1 MSKERH
7 AESLCR
13 LCLTKTK
20 DKVPIFGKE
29 ESNVINLLMLI
40 ELDIDPD
47 QERDAIVCFDCIV
60 TLEGFFQFKEQC
72 HENDEYLKTLPSKA
86 SVDSTAIDEPRMQC
100 DFLDSEEEG
109 LVEDYYGLEE
119 STLKREAPGGRSKK
133 KGAKRL
139 RSAVLDPDEVERDCV
154 KFKIRKCPSDG
165 PTLAD
170 LQILRDS
177 YPDYFYFEK
186 GSRSLYF
193 TLVYYGE
200 RFNSATYSERY
211 TYYKCIY
218 RRKHNC
224 KALVVARNDYSQFE
238 RRYEHSHGE
247 LEERSGLEE
256 YSPRQALPEVFRIC
270 RQILAQKTAQR
281 RNASV
286 ERKKMKLELSRG
298 EESWELGEEEDGLR
312 NEGSGDVLSKVLH
325 KSGILE
331 GEDDDGED
339 ED

>member
-1 MSKERH
+1 MSQERH
-7 AESLCR
+7 QDSLCR

-29 ESNVINLLMLI
+29 EANVINLLMLI

-86 SVDSTAIDEPRMQC
+86 SVDSEAVDEPRMQC

-119 STLKREAPGGRSKK
+119 STLKRKAPAGRSK

-139 RSAVLDPDEVERDCV
+139 KSSVLDPDEVERDCV

-170 LQILRDS
+170 LQVLRDS

-186 GSRSLYF
+186 GPRSLYF

-218 RRKHNC
+218 RRKQNC

-247 LEERSGLEE
+247 LEERKGLEE

-286 ERKKMKLELSRG
+286 ERKKMELELSRG
-298 EESWELGEEEDGLR
+298 EEGWDLGEEEDGLMD
-312 NEGSGDVLSKVLH
+312 EGSGDVLSKVLH

-331 GEDDDGED
+331 GEDED
-339 ED
+339 

>member
-1 MSKERH
+1 MSQERH
-7 AESLCR
+7 QDSLCR

-29 ESNVINLLMLI
+29 EANVINLLMLI

-72 HENDEYLKTLPSKA
+72 HENDEYLKTHPPMA
-86 SVDSTAIDEPRMQC
+86 SVDSEAVDEPRMQC

-109 LVEDYYGLEE
+109 LVEDYYGLEDH
-119 STLKREAPGGRSKK
+119 
-133 KGAKRL
+133 
-139 RSAVLDPDEVERDCV
+139 AVLDPDEVERDCV

-170 LQILRDS
+170 LQVLRDS

-186 GSRSLYF
+186 GPRSLYF

-247 LEERSGLEE
+247 LEERKGLEE

-286 ERKKMKLELSRG
+286 ERKKMELELSRG
-298 EESWELGEEEDGLR
+298 EEGWELGEEEDGLR
-312 NEGSGDVLSKVLH
+312 DESSEDVLSKVLH
-325 KSGILE
+325 KSGIFE
-331 GEDDDGED
+331 GED